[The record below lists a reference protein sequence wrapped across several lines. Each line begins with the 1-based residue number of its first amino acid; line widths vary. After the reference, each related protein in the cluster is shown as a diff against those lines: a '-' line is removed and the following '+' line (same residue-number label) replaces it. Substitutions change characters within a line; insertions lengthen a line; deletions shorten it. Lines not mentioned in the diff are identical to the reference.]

1 MRKVPLASM
10 VIVVADMAFLG
21 VAPDSWS
28 SIAVAAG
35 VMAFA
40 FGLPVYA
47 VLRPRTVETF
57 QDDSNT

>member
-1 MRKVPLASM
+1 M